1 MHNRDVTSIRPFKFH
16 LNNWDELHET
26 DIRHLLAVCG
36 RIRSGTC
43 STASHSSVPQPE
55 IQCHHISPQRLTAH
69 TSKQTSE
76 LITTYRMFLVTCG
89 KSQDAILWPILS
101 KICHLNIHP
110 IINRYIT
117 MSIVVS
123 VHDSK
128 RKLYI
133 PFFNL
138 YKYKESYLSQT
149 PQTPQLGRTLMY
161 LQHRKTRKITYVQ
174 RNIEVRSRNNC

>member
-1 MHNRDVTSIRPFKFH
+1 
-16 LNNWDELHET
+16 
-26 DIRHLLAVCG
+26 
-36 RIRSGTC
+36 
-43 STASHSSVPQPE
+43 
-55 IQCHHISPQRLTAH
+55 
-69 TSKQTSE
+69 
-76 LITTYRMFLVTCG
+76 
-89 KSQDAILWPILS
+89 
-101 KICHLNIHP
+101 
-110 IINRYIT
+110 